1 MRPSLCSARTR
12 ARRGPVKPRARRGPV
27 KLLALLWIVTASPA
41 CDGGQA
47 QTRQPGEGEGGEL
60 GDAKLDGRGPGG
72 IGGVTAGLT
81 KAAPEIVEAEALLA
95 EGKAEQALA
104 TIDAAI
110 ARDPTHARFHYVR
123 GNALSY
129 LDRDG
134 EARVAY
140 IKANELDDT
149 DALPHAAL
157 GNLIAFAPDATLEQ
171 RRESIVHFQTALHLD
186 PRLAT
191 AHQSLGVVLLSL
203 GQAQEA
209 VEALDTANRLMPT
222 AEAAYSLAQAHA
234 ELGDDAKALSFAKS
248 AVEYEPGPSG
258 VDLRLFHARL
268 LAKAGRVDD
277 ATREFEQAATLA
289 ADSAP
294 LRLEVARGL
303 LELGQADAAMVHMQW
318 LLEAGP
324 DQAPILVNYGR
335 ILVAQGQAKAGLA
348 QFDRALEL
356 SPGSQAA
363 QTYRIEALVAAKRC
377 KDARAQFDA
386 LAEQLGWS
394 RASGAELP
402 RALAKAKAYLDAG
415 SCK

>member
-1 MRPSLCSARTR
+1 MRRSLCSARI
-12 ARRGPVKPRARRGPV
+12 
-27 KLLALLWIVTASPA
+27 LALLCVASPLLAA
-41 CDGGQA
+41 CDRGQPN
-47 QTRQPGEGEGGEL
+47 TRQPGEGEDEGGEL

-72 IGGVTAGLT
+72 IAGVTDGLA
-81 KAAPEIVEAEALLA
+81 KADPKVVEAEALLA
-95 EGKAEQALA
+95 DGKAEQALA
-104 TIDAAI
+104 LIDDAI
-110 ARDPTHARFHYVR
+110 ADNPSHARFHYVR

-134 EARVAY
+134 EAWVAY
-140 IKANELDDT
+140 VKANELDGS

-157 GNLIAFAPDATLEQ
+157 GNLLAFQDDATLEH
-171 RRESIVHFQTALHLD
+171 RRESIVHFQAALHLD

-203 GQAQEA
+203 GRAQEA
-209 VEALDTANRLMPT
+209 VEALDTANRIMPT

-234 ELGDDAKALSFAKS
+234 QLGDDAEALSYAKS

-268 LAKAGRVDD
+268 LAKAGQVDD
-277 ATREFEQAATLA
+277 AAREFEQAATLA

-303 LELGQADAAMVHMQW
+303 LELGQPDAAMVHMQW
-318 LLEAGP
+318 LLEAAP
-324 DQAPILVNYGR
+324 DQAPIVVNYGR
-335 ILVAQGQAKAGLA
+335 ILVAQGQAKAALV
-348 QFDRALEL
+348 QFERALEL

-377 KDARAQFDA
+377 KDARAGFDQ
-386 LAEQLGWS
+386 LATQLGWS
-394 RASGAELP
+394 RTSGAELP
-402 RALAKAKAYLDAG
+402 RALSKAQAYLDAG